1 MRIYNYVIGVFVLL
15 ATACQHQPSGQEQ
28 IAFVKVDT
36 VRSHEN
42 QGVMLF
48 PGKVKPA
55 EDVSIAFRVSGTI
68 QKFHAQIGSHVRKGQ
83 LLVEMDPR
91 DYELQ
96 LSATE
101 AEYHQVKAEAERVMA
116 LYADNSTTANNN
128 DKAVY
133 GLQQITAKY
142 NNHKNQLADT
152 KLYAPFDGFVQ
163 NVLFDEHETVAAGMP
178 VITIINNATPEVEIN
193 IPAANY
199 MQREQM
205 QDYTCSFDVFPNE
218 SFPLQLISVN
228 QKANANQLYTMR
240 LKLGTQGSG
249 HKPAAG
255 MATMVQITSRQ
266 SDNAQV
272 TVPATAMCQDKG
284 KSYVFVVK
292 NNVLERREVKPVEF
306 KSDGRVVL
314 NGGVALGEVVVATG
328 AHHVQDKQQVKVL
341 PAPAPSNVG
350 GLL

>member
-1 MRIYNYVIGVFVLL
+1 MRKINVLIGIISL
-15 ATACQHQPSGQEQ
+15 ALAGCSQNPTQKDTTR
-28 IAFVKVDT
+28 FVKTDT
-36 VRSHEN
+36 VRAYTS

-68 QKFHAQIGSHVRKGQ
+68 QKFHAKTGALVRKGQ
-83 LLVEMDPR
+83 LLVELDPR

-101 AEYHQVKAEAERVMA
+101 AEYKQVKAEAERVMA
-116 LYADNSTTANNN
+116 LYAHNRTTDNIN

-152 KLYAPFDGFVQ
+152 KLYAPFDGYVQ
-163 NVLFDEHETVAAGMP
+163 NLLFDEHETVGAGMP
-178 VITIINNATPEVEIN
+178 VITIINNANPEVEVN
-193 IPAANY
+193 LPVN
-199 MQREQM
+199 
-205 QDYTCSFDVFPNE
+205 SFMYRDEMSTFSCTFDALPGE
-218 SFPLQLISVN
+218 TFPLSFISVN

-240 LKLGTQGSG
+240 LKLDISGSAK
-249 HKPAAG
+249 KPAAG
-255 MATMVQITSRQ
+255 MATLVKVGTRETDVQYT
-266 SDNAQV
+266 
-272 TVPATAMCQDKG
+272 TVPTTAVFQENG

-292 NNVLERREVKPVEF
+292 NKTLEKREVTTEEF
-306 KSDGRVVL
+306 KPNGTIVL
-314 NGGVALGEVVVATG
+314 RSGVDQGELVVATG
-328 AHHVQDKQQVKVL
+328 THHVHDKEKVEVL
-341 PAPAPSNVG
+341 PVASSSNVG